1 MQNTK
6 EHILKTAFKLFLQ
19 KSYKEVTMQ
28 DIVRETGLSK
38 GAFYHYFK
46 SKEQVF
52 KEIINT
58 YYFDKMMIDY
68 EKLSHNSLKEFYQ
81 DYVKHIKNTLTS
93 IKNEIFDSSTLVN
106 INFITIVFDAMK
118 LFPRFQQKVKQVQQY
133 ELNEWIKIVKIA
145 RRKKEFSSPMSDEQI
160 ARMFIYSN
168 DGIALRLLLEGNLQN
183 LDKEMLKLWNNF
195 YKEIKD

>member
-6 EHILKTAFKLFLQ
+6 EYILKIAFKLFLQ
-19 KSYKEVTMQ
+19 KNYKEVTLR
-28 DIVRETGLSK
+28 DIVRETKLSK

-46 SKEQVF
+46 SKEHLF

-68 EKLSHNSLKEFYQ
+68 EKLSHNSLKEFYY
-81 DYVKHIKNTLTS
+81 DYVTQIKIVMNS
-93 IKNEIFDSSTLVN
+93 IKDEIFDSNSPEN
-106 INFITIVFDAMK
+106 INYITIVFDAMK
-118 LFPRFQQKVKQVQQY
+118 LFPNFQEKIKMTQKK
-133 ELNEWIKIVKIA
+133 ELDAWIKIVKIA
-145 RRKKEFSSPMSDEQI
+145 RKKKEFSSPMTDEQI

-168 DGIALRLLLEGNLQN
+168 DGVALKLLLEGSLKKI
-183 LDKEMLKLWNNF
+183 DKELLRLWDNF

>member
-46 SKEQVF
+46 SKEQLF

-81 DYVKHIKNTLTS
+81 DYVKNIKNTLTS
-93 IKNEIFDSSTLVN
+93 IKNEIFDSNTLVN
-106 INFITIVFDAMK
+106 INFISIVFDAMK
-118 LFPRFQQKVKQVQQY
+118 LFPRFQEKVKQTQQY

-183 LDKEMLKLWNNF
+183 IDKEMLKLWNNF

>member
-168 DGIALRLLLEGNLQN
+168 DGITLRLLLEGNLQN
-183 LDKEMLKLWNNF
+183 LDKEILKLWNNF

>member
-168 DGIALRLLLEGNLQN
+168 DGIALRLLLEGNLHN